1 MQLAHYLG
9 LLERAERNLA
19 DALRMVADGHGE
31 EPDVTSACRMLAGW
45 SERHAEELRP
55 FAARYGEE
63 EESEPDRLHNDLFG
77 DGIRSGALGL
87 LRDLHD
93 LVLMATE
100 CDISWTVV
108 GQAAKGAKDKDL
120 VAVVDACEQDTS
132 RQLLWLKSRM
142 KQAAP
147 QILVVA

>member
-9 LLERAERNLA
+9 LLERAERDLA
-19 DALRMVADGHGE
+19 DALRMVAAGHGE
-31 EPDVTSACRMLAGW
+31 EPDVTSACQMLAGW
-45 SERHAEELRP
+45 SDRHAEALRP
-55 FAARYGEE
+55 FAERYGEE

-77 DGIRSGALGL
+77 DGTRSGSLGL

-108 GQAAKGAKDKDL
+108 GQAAKGAKDNEL
-120 VAVVDACEQDTS
+120 VQVVDRCEQDTS
-132 RQLLWLKSRM
+132 RQLLWLTSRM

-147 QILVVA
+147 QVLVVA